1 MRLYG
6 EAGRRPELSPP
17 PQPSPPQAGG
27 GSSRGASSAIWPAV
41 RLPAGLGLPAALTLA
56 ALLLGALPFLRLV
69 AAALAPGGTF
79 APEAALAEIG
89 SRAAL
94 NATLHTLETAGLSAL
109 GALLVGGFVALALGV
124 TDVRGKRPLAF
135 LFVFSMMIAPQVAA
149 LAFLSLFSP
158 LSPILS
164 VLGLSPA
171 PGTPNP
177 LLGRG
182 GIVLVMALHHAP
194 LVAIT
199 LWSGL
204 RSVPHSL
211 VEAAQMEGAGPATIV
226 ARILLPVLRP
236 QIIAA
241 GLLAFVAGVGNF
253 GIPALLGLP
262 VNYLTLPTLIYRRL
276 SSFGP
281 AGLPD
286 AAALS
291 ILVALVAGLGILAG
305 MLVARR
311 GCGRVEIDR
320 PLQRF
325 WRLGRARAFAEAAL
339 WTLLALKLGL
349 PLLALFGEALTP
361 ALGVALSW
369 QSLTFDKFAE
379 VLLRQDVTIRAFRNS
394 FLLASSAALILAL
407 LSIAFAYVL
416 ERRMGRMRRIV
427 EPIIE
432 LPYALPGV
440 VLAIACILLFLRP
453 LPLLGFSLYA
463 TPFIILFAYLARF
476 LALALKAPVAAM
488 AQIEAHHE
496 EAAKLDGASLWQML
510 RFVVAP
516 ILAPAAAVSALM
528 VFLVAFNELTVSALL
543 WSSGTETLGVVL
555 FSLKEA
561 GLAGE
566 AAAVAISASVVILAV
581 MLALDLLGRRLP
593 ENVLPWRL

>member
-1 MRLYG
+1 MTLAAHPG
-6 EAGRRPELSPP
+6 WQAARPR
-17 PQPSPPQAGG
+17 PSW
-27 GSSRGASSAIWPAV
+27 RGLA
-41 RLPAGLGLPAALTLA
+41 LPGGLGLPLLVTLCA
-56 ALLLGALPFLRLV
+56 ILLGGLPFLRL
-69 AAALAPGGTF
+69 AAAAFAPGWQF
-79 APEAALAEIG
+79 SPEAALAEIG
-89 SRAAL
+89 SRAAV
-94 NATLHTLETAGLSAL
+94 NATLHTLETAGLSAI
-109 GALLVGGFVALALGV
+109 GALLIGGSAAILLAV
-124 TDVRGKRPLAF
+124 TDVRGKRMIAF
-135 LFVFSMMIAPQVAA
+135 ALVFSMMIAPQVAA
-149 LAFLSLFSP
+149 LAFLSLLAP
-158 LSPILS
+158 HSPILAFI
-164 VLGLSPA
+164 GLSPA

-182 GIVLVMALHHAP
+182 GIALVMALHHAP

-199 LWSGL
+199 LWTGL

-211 VEAAQMEGAGPATIV
+211 IEAAQMEGAGPATIIG
-226 ARILLPVLRP
+226 RILLPVLRP

-241 GLLAFVAGVGNF
+241 ALLAFVAGVGNF

-291 ILVALVAGLGILAG
+291 ILVALVAAVGIAAG
-305 MLVARR
+305 MLATRR
-311 GCGRVEIDR
+311 AGGKVEIER
-320 PLQRF
+320 PLEPF
-325 WRLGRARAFAEAAL
+325 WTLGRARPIVL
-339 WTLLALKLGL
+339 SGLLLLLTIKLGL
-349 PLLALFGEALTP
+349 PFLALLAEALTP

-379 VLLRQDVTIRAFRNS
+379 VLLRQDVTVRAFRNS
-394 FLLASSAALILAL
+394 FLFAGSAAVILAL
-407 LSIAFAYVL
+407 AAIAFAYAL
-416 ERRMGRMRRIV
+416 ERRMGRARRVV
-427 EPIIE
+427 EAVIE

-440 VLAIACILLFLRP
+440 VLAIACILMFLKP
-453 LPLLGFSLYA
+453 LPLLGVSIYA

-476 LALALKAPVAAM
+476 LPLALKAPLAAM

-496 EAAKLDGASLWQML
+496 EAAKLDGVTLWQML
-510 RFVVAP
+510 RFIVAP
-516 ILAPAAAVSALM
+516 ILAPAAMVSALM

-566 AAAVAISASVVILAV
+566 AAAVAISASGVILAA
-581 MLALDLLGRRLP
+581 MLVLDLLAKRLP
-593 ENVLPWRL
+593 GNVLPWRI

>member
-1 MRLYG
+1 MTLAAHTGWR
-6 EAGRRPELSPP
+6 ETRPRPLW
-17 PQPSPPQAGG
+17 
-27 GSSRGASSAIWPAV
+27 RGLK
-41 RLPAGLGLPAALTLA
+41 LPVGLGLPLFVTACAILF
-56 ALLLGALPFLRLV
+56 GGLPFLRL
-69 AAALAPGGTF
+69 AAAAFAPGWQF
-79 APEAALAEIG
+79 APDAALAEIG
-89 SRAAL
+89 SRAAV
-94 NATLHTLETAGLSAL
+94 NATLHTLDTAGLSAI
-109 GALLVGGFVALALGV
+109 GALLIGGSAAIMLGV
-124 TDVRGKRPLAF
+124 TDVRGKRPIAF
-135 LFVFSMMIAPQVAA
+135 ALVFSMMIAPQVAA
-149 LAFLSLFSP
+149 LAFLSLFAP
-158 LSPILS
+158 HSPILS
-164 VLGLSPA
+164 FFGLSPE

-182 GIVLVMALHHAP
+182 GIALVMALHHAP

-199 LWSGL
+199 LWTGL
-204 RSVPHSL
+204 RSVPQSL
-211 VEAAQMEGAGPATIV
+211 IEAAQMEGAGPGTIV

-241 GLLAFVAGVGNF
+241 ALLAFVAGIGNF

-291 ILVALVAGLGILAG
+291 VLVALVAGLGITAG
-305 MLVARR
+305 MLATRR
-311 GCGRVEIDR
+311 GGGKVEIER
-320 PLQRF
+320 PLQPF
-325 WRLGRARAFAEAAL
+325 WLLGRARPL
-339 WTLLALKLGL
+339 VTGGLLLLLAIKLGL
-349 PLLALFGEALTP
+349 PFLALLGEALTP

-369 QSLTFDKFAE
+369 QNLTLDKFAE
-379 VLLRQDVTIRAFRNS
+379 VLLRQDVTVRAFRNS
-394 FLLASSAALILAL
+394 FLFAGSAALILAL
-407 LSIAFAYVL
+407 VSIAFAYAL
-416 ERRMGRMRRIV
+416 ERRMGKLRRVV
-427 EPIIE
+427 EVVIE

-440 VLAIACILLFLRP
+440 VLAIACILMFLKP
-453 LPLLGFSLYA
+453 LPLLGVSIYA

-476 LALALKAPVAAM
+476 LPLALKAPVAAM

-496 EAAKLDGASLWQML
+496 EAAKLDGVTLWQML

-516 ILAPAAAVSALM
+516 ILAPAATVSALM

-566 AAAVAISASVVILAV
+566 AAAVAISASAVILLA
-581 MLALDLLGRRLP
+581 MLTLDLLAKRLP
-593 ENVLPWRL
+593 QNVLPWRI

>member
-1 MRLYG
+1 MTLAAQTGWR
-6 EAGRRPELSPP
+6 EARGRPPWRRP
-17 PQPSPPQAGG
+17 A
-27 GSSRGASSAIWPAV
+27 
-41 RLPAGLGLPAALTLA
+41 LPVGLGLPMLVAAI
-56 ALLLGALPFLRLV
+56 ALLLGGLPFLRLAV
-69 AAALAPGGTF
+69 AALAPGGQF
-79 APEAALAEIG
+79 APAEALALLA
-89 SRAAL
+89 SRSAI

-109 GALLVGGFVALALGV
+109 GALLIGGAAAILLAV
-124 TDVRGKRPLAF
+124 TDMRGKRPIAF
-135 LFVFSMMIAPQVAA
+135 ALVFSMMIAPQVAA
-149 LAFLSLFSP
+149 LAFLSLLAP
-158 LSPILS
+158 HSPILS
-164 VLGLSPA
+164 LFGLSPA

-182 GIVLVMALHHAP
+182 GIALVMALHHAP

-199 LWSGL
+199 LWTGL

-211 VEAAQMEGAGPATIV
+211 IEAAQMEGAGPATIV
-226 ARILLPVLRP
+226 GRILLPVLRP

-241 GLLAFVAGVGNF
+241 ALLAFVAGIGNF

-291 ILVALVAGLGILAG
+291 ILVGLVAALGIAAG
-305 MLVARR
+305 MLATRR
-311 GCGRVEIDR
+311 AGGKVEIER
-320 PLQRF
+320 PLEPF
-325 WRLGRARAFAEAAL
+325 WTLGRARPFVTGAL
-339 WTLLALKLGL
+339 LVLLAIKLGL
-349 PLLALFGEALTP
+349 PFLALLAEALTP
-361 ALGVALSW
+361 ALGVALTW

-379 VLLRQDVTIRAFRNS
+379 VLLRQDVTVRAFRNS
-394 FLLASSAALILAL
+394 FLFAGSAALILAL
-407 LSIAFAYVL
+407 ASIAFAFAL
-416 ERRMGRMRRIV
+416 ERRMGKLRRVV
-427 EPIIE
+427 EAVIE

-440 VLAIACILLFLRP
+440 VLAIACILMFLKP
-453 LPLLGFSLYA
+453 LPLLGVSIYA

-476 LALALKAPVAAM
+476 LPLALKAPLAAM

-496 EAAKLDGASLWQML
+496 EAARLDGVTLWQML
-510 RFVVAP
+510 RYIVAP
-516 ILAPAAAVSALM
+516 ILAPAAVVSALM

-566 AAAVAISASVVILAV
+566 AAAVAISASAIIFLA
-581 MLALDLLGRRLP
+581 MLTLDRLARHLP
-593 ENVLPWRL
+593 GNVLPWRI

>member
-1 MRLYG
+1 MTL
-6 EAGRRPELSPP
+6 AAPAELR
-17 PQPSPPQAGG
+17 QAGI
-27 GSSRGASSAIWPAV
+27 RPALPGLA
-41 RLPAGLGLPAALTLA
+41 LPAGLGLPALV
-56 ALLLGALPFLRLV
+56 LLCASLFGALPFLRL
-69 AAALAPGGTF
+69 ALAALAPGWRF
-79 APEAALAEIG
+79 APEAALAEIS

-94 NATLHTLETAGLSAL
+94 NATLHTLETAGFSAL
-109 GALLVGGFVALALGV
+109 GALLIGGTTAILLAV

-135 LFVFSMMIAPQVAA
+135 ALVFSMMVAPQVAA
-149 LAFLSLFSP
+149 LAFLSLFAPNSP
-158 LSPILS
+158 
-164 VLGLSPA
+164 VLGLLGLSSA

-199 LWSGL
+199 LWTGL
-204 RSVPHSL
+204 RSVPHAL
-211 VEAAQMEGAGPATIV
+211 VEAAQMEGAAPRTIV

-241 GLLAFVAGVGNF
+241 ALLAFVAGIGNF

-291 ILVALVAGLGILAG
+291 ILVALVAGCGILIGLLAS
-305 MLVARR
+305 RR
-311 GCGRVEIDR
+311 GGGRIEIER
-320 PLQRF
+320 PLQPF
-325 WRLGRARAFAEAAL
+325 WRLGGARPFVAGGL
-339 WTLLALKLGL
+339 WLLIALKLGL
-349 PLLALFGEALTP
+349 PFLALLGEALTP

-369 QSLTFDKFAE
+369 QTLTFDKFAE
-379 VLLRQDVTIRAFRNS
+379 VLLRQDVTMRAFRNS
-394 FLLASSAALILAL
+394 FLFAGAAALILAL
-407 LSIAFAYVL
+407 VSIAFAYGL
-416 ERRMGRMRRIV
+416 ERRMGKLRGAV
-427 EPIIE
+427 EVVIE

-440 VLAIACILLFLRP
+440 VLAIACILIFLKP
-453 LPLLGFSLYA
+453 LPLVGVSLYA
-463 TPFIILFAYLARF
+463 TPFIILFAYIARF
-476 LALALKAPVAAM
+476 LPLALKAPVAAM

-496 EAAKLDGASLWQML
+496 EAARLDGVTLWQML
-510 RFVVAP
+510 RFIVAP
-516 ILAPAAAVSALM
+516 ILAPAATVSALM

-561 GLAGE
+561 GLASE
-566 AAAVAISASVVILAV
+566 AAAVAISASAVILIV
-581 MLALDLLGRRLP
+581 MLGLDALGRRLP
-593 ENVLPWRL
+593 ENVLPWRI